1 MEARGVIYLD
11 THVVAWLY
19 IGSLERLSST
29 ARAALEEDPEPTVSP
44 MVLLE
49 LEYLYEI
56 GRAKAPSAEV
66 LASLQRTLGLRI
78 SDTPFETVAARA
90 ATENWT
96 RDPFD
101 RIIVAQAALDGA
113 PLLSRDRQIAE
124 HYAHIL
130 W

>member
-1 MEARGVIYLD
+1 MIYLD

-19 IGSLERLSST
+19 VGSPDRLSET
-29 ARAALEEDPEPTVSP
+29 ARATLEDDPEPTVSP

-56 GRAKAPSAEV
+56 GRARAPSSDV
-66 LASLQRTLGLRI
+66 LTSLRRTLGLGI
-78 SDTPFETVAARA
+78 SNAPFEAVAARA
-90 ATENWT
+90 AGESWT

-101 RIIVAQAALDGA
+101 RIIVAQAALDEA

-124 HYAHIL
+124 HYRHTI